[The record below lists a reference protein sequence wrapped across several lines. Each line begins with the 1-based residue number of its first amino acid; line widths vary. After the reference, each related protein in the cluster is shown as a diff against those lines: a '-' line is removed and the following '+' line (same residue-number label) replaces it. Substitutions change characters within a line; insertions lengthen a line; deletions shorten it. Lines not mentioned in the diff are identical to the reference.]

1 MLKKFLLL
9 AALFFSF
16 TYNLLAQDYIEKIL
30 IQGNQRVEIDTIN
43 SYINIKPGDVFDQDA
58 LNSSLKNLFA
68 SGFFSDVKV
77 GRVDSTLVFTFI
89 ENPIVNRVV
98 FEGIKDID
106 DEELESETRL
116 KPRSLFTR
124 SKIQADI
131 DRILE
136 LYKSNGSFSTIV
148 QPKVISLSQNRVDVV
163 FEIEEGKNTVVG
175 SITFK
180 SGIEKYSLPPYPI
193 FTEFI

>member
-1 MLKKFLLL
+1 MVKKFLLL

-77 GRVDSTLVFTFI
+77 GRIDSTLIFTFI
-89 ENPIVNRVV
+89 ENPIH
-98 FEGIKDID
+98 
-106 DEELESETRL
+106 L
-116 KPRSLFTR
+116 
-124 SKIQADI
+124 
-131 DRILE
+131 
-136 LYKSNGSFSTIV
+136 
-148 QPKVISLSQNRVDVV
+148 
-163 FEIEEGKNTVVG
+163 
-175 SITFK
+175 
-180 SGIEKYSLPPYPI
+180 
-193 FTEFI
+193 